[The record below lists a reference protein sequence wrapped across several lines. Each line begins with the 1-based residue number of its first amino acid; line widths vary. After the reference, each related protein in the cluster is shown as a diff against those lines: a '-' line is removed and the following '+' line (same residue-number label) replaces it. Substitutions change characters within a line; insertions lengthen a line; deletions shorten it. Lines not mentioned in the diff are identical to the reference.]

1 MMQKAMKNV
10 RGKSHPQQWKMS
22 SKATN
27 GKKPVEANPIL
38 STVMM
43 HANLKF
49 QMGKSL
55 LTIDTLSQANKSCVD
70 LRNYYI
76 NNYKKNVNT

>member
-1 MMQKAMKNV
+1 
-10 RGKSHPQQWKMS
+10 MS

-38 STVMM
+38 SIAMM
-43 HANLKF
+43 HANLKI
-49 QMGKSL
+49 QMEKPL